1 MLRAL
6 GWLLAVAVLAG
17 GGWWLYT
24 HTGSRA
30 VSTSGDV
37 VPRDASSDAE
47 DAKDDADPGAPATP
61 TPAAEAPATP
71 APAVIANITPASI
84 PAPQAPLQP
93 ETAAKLTAGL
103 PVSDSIPRNPP
114 AGMAFGG
121 GGKYQWYRQGDIT
134 WRIDTVSG
142 AACID
147 FATMDQWVRPI
158 VYSRGCRRS

>member
-6 GWLLAVAVLAG
+6 GWLLAVAALAA
-17 GGWWLYT
+17 GGWWLYA

-37 VPRDASSDAE
+37 FPRDPSADPP
-47 DAKDDADPGAPATP
+47 DAKDDADSTAPVNPAPASIGPAPAPVANTP
-61 TPAAEAPATP
+61 TPAPQPTAQP
-71 APAVIANITPASI
+71 APEAK
-84 PAPQAPLQP
+84 
-93 ETAAKLTAGL
+93 AALGV
-103 PVSDSIPRNPP
+103 PVSDSIPREPP
-114 AGMAFGG
+114 VGMAFGG
-121 GGKYQWYRQGDIT
+121 SGKYQWYRQGDIT